1 MLKEIAHI
9 QATADL
15 LYSAPEVEAALDKMA
30 EQINTLLADRHP
42 LLLCV
47 MNGGIV
53 VAGKLITRLTMPLN
67 IDAIN
72 ASRYQ
77 NQTTGGSIEWV
88 LKPGLPLQGRTVII
102 VDDILDEG
110 ITLKAIRQYCLDQGA
125 IAVYSAVLVNK
136 ILTHSKPIQADFVG
150 LEVPDRYLFGYGMDY
165 KGYLRNAPGIYACK
179 EDEEATVSSSPEG
192 ITTASLLSKETH
204 S

>member
-1 MLKEIAHI
+1 MLEEIKHI

-15 LYSAPEVEAALDKMA
+15 LYSEQDVEAALDKMA
-30 EQINTLLADRHP
+30 EKINLALADSNP

-47 MNGGIV
+47 MNGGV
-53 VAGKLITRLTMPLN
+53 VAFGKLLTRLTIPLT

-77 NQTTGGSIEWV
+77 NQTSGGTIEWL
-88 LKPGLPLQGRTVII
+88 LKPETPLKGRTVLI

-110 ITLKAIRQYCLDQGA
+110 ITLQALYEFCREQGA
-125 IAVYSAVLVNK
+125 AAIYSAVLVDK
-136 ILTHSKPIQADFVG
+136 ILDHKKPLTADFIG
-150 LEVPDRYLFGYGMDY
+150 LNVENRYLFGYGMDY

-179 EDEEATVSSSPEG
+179 E
-192 ITTASLLSKETH
+192 
-204 S
+204 

>member
-1 MLKEIAHI
+1 MLEEIKHV

-15 LYSAPEVEAALDKMA
+15 LHSEQEVEAALDNMA
-30 EQINTLLADRHP
+30 QKINTVLADRNP

-47 MNGGIV
+47 MNGGV
-53 VAGKLITRLTMPLN
+53 VTFGKLLPRLTIPLT

-77 NQTTGGSIEWV
+77 NQTSGGSIEWLV
-88 LKPGLPLQGRTVII
+88 KPETPLKDRTILI

-110 ITLKAIRQYCLDQGA
+110 ITLQALYQYCQDQGA
-125 IAVYSAVLVNK
+125 AAVYSAVLVEK
-136 ILTHSKPIQADFVG
+136 IIDHEKPLNADFIG
-150 LEVPDRYLFGYGMDY
+150 LKVENRYLFGYGMDY

-179 EDEEATVSSSPEG
+179 E
-192 ITTASLLSKETH
+192 
-204 S
+204 

>member
-1 MLKEIAHI
+1 MLEEIKHV

-15 LYSAPEVEAALDKMA
+15 LHSEQEIETAIDKMA
-30 EQINTLLADRHP
+30 QQINVALADRNP

-47 MNGGIV
+47 MNGGV
-53 VAGKLITRLTMPLN
+53 VTFGKLLTRLSIPLT

-77 NQTTGGSIEWV
+77 NLTSGGSIEWLV
-88 LKPGLPLQGRTVII
+88 KPVTSLKGRTVLL

-110 ITLKAIRQYCLDQGA
+110 ITLQAICQYCREQGA
-125 IAVYSAVLVNK
+125 TAIYSAVLVDK
-136 ILTHSKPIQADFVG
+136 ILDHQKPITADFIG
-150 LEVPDRYLFGYGMDY
+150 LKVENRYVFGYGMDY

-179 EDEEATVSSSPEG
+179 E
-192 ITTASLLSKETH
+192 
-204 S
+204 